1 VDSTTAAFFTRLDE
15 LATNPKQSVD
25 FGAWLQYYVFDVIG
39 ELTFSNRLGFLER
52 GSDVEGVIE
61 SIAWNFD
68 KNSVLGQM
76 PWLDLVTH
84 KNPIYLK
91 FMAAPIASPILAFGD
106 RRMLERLNPDDTK
119 LEEETPDIVVTD
131 PELQA
136 KAGKSSELAKHD
148 FLSRFLDSKEAHP
161 EVSTRS
167 KSLPIC
173 SYVFLPSFLSYH
185 QHSA

>member
-1 VDSTTAAFFTRLDE
+1 
-15 LATNPKQSVD
+15 
-25 FGAWLQYYVFDVIG
+25 
-39 ELTFSNRLGFLER
+39 
-52 GSDVEGVIE
+52 
-61 SIAWNFD
+61 
-68 KNSVLGQM
+68 M
-76 PWLDLVTH
+76 PWLDLVIY

-91 FMAAPIASPILAFGD
+91 FMAAPIASPILTFGD

-136 KAGKSSELAKHD
+136 KADKSSELAKHD
-148 FLSRFLDSKEAHP
+148 FLSRFLDSKEAHA

-173 SYVFLPSFLSYH
+173 LYVFLPSLLSYL